1 MTEEEFLELL
11 FGDEDIP
18 EDPDT
23 LLEFATHLYQLSLN
37 PNSPLRDSKEIDWE
51 AFGEVIQ
58 KAKAADDEVK
68 RQEQKVKQ
76 AEDELKQ
83 VLRRF
88 LPEN

>member
-18 EDPDT
+18 EDPDI
-23 LLEFATHLYQLSLN
+23 LLEFATHLYQLAHH
-37 PNSPLRDSKEIDWE
+37 PDSPLREFKEIDWE

-58 KAKAADDEVK
+58 QAKAADDEVK
-68 RQEQKVKQ
+68 LREQQVKQ
-76 AEDELKQ
+76 AEEELKQ